1 MKKENSLQKKCLDKP
16 IDWITHQKHKY
27 LVGIGTLILMVGFI
41 STIFNFIQSKIG
53 ATIISLG
60 VTFLIIGIIKE
71 IKNKRLTERDER
83 IKQITMYSLGY
94 SWIFSLLTMV
104 ILLWFSISGLLTF
117 KGSTFFIAVFF
128 VMIASA
134 YFFNY
139 YFCKKGVL
147 E

>member
-1 MKKENSLQKKCLDKP
+1 MKKQNNLQKKCMDKP
-16 IDWITHQKHKY
+16 VDWITRQKHKY
-27 LVGIGTLILMVGFI
+27 LVGVGTLIVMVGII
-41 STIFNFIQSKIG
+41 STVFNFVQSKIG

-60 VTFLIIGIIKE
+60 ITFLIISLIKE

-83 IKQITMYSLGY
+83 LRQITIYSLGY
-94 SWIFSLLTMV
+94 SWIFSLLTLV
-104 ILLWFSISGLLTF
+104 VLLWFSISGLLTF

-139 YFCKKGVL
+139 YFCKKGVP